1 MGLTF
6 FCALVGANHTTNHT
20 TDETGGTVNIYWPGL
35 VVLFYAL
42 IGLGYTIHGVYALD
56 AWNTR
61 RKHGDQ
67 AHVKV
72 DKA

>member
-1 MGLTF
+1 M
-6 FCALVGANHTTNHT
+6 
-20 TDETGGTVNIYWPGL
+20 NIYWPGL